1 MQTDEAVAVADSMP
15 TPSVTESTPLHSCE
29 PTAPPQWISHLE
41 GRTLVEGTAEAFRH
55 PCPGKPDPIAT
66 LLNLSDVGLEHLCG
80 GFMRR
85 IYPEGEYSPDER
97 ERMRDAFHRRFVD
110 GRHDAYAQFRSEV
123 AELQAVSADEAMQMY
138 ASWTRA
144 LLPKAWR
151 TLRAQRTVGPVD
163 PADPMLSA
171 LGDLAPLVADRRGVA
186 PPARREGRLAVAPC
200 SEESSRVLS
209 AYYIVAFLRGCA
221 VLASRRELQDKG
233 VLEPDCPVCLDMLAT
248 GNNVVTFH
256 VLECGHRCEAA
267 AAKEPPH
274 HHTTTTRAHVFG
286 ARPPPPRALSRCVRR
301 RIHKECLLKIKKTR
315 TPSGAVRMCPL
326 CRVASRTTHTF
337 ALRGNMA

>member
-1 MQTDEAVAVADSMP
+1 MP
-15 TPSVTESTPLHSCE
+15 TPSVKESTPLHSCE
-29 PTAPPQWISHLE
+29 PTAPPQWIFHLE

-123 AELQAVSADEAMQMY
+123 AELQAVSADEALQMY

-151 TLRAQRTVGPVD
+151 TLRAQRTVG
-163 PADPMLSA
+163 
-171 LGDLAPLVADRRGVA
+171 
-186 PPARREGRLAVAPC
+186 
-200 SEESSRVLS
+200 
-209 AYYIVAFLRGCA
+209 
-221 VLASRRELQDKG
+221 
-233 VLEPDCPVCLDMLAT
+233 
-248 GNNVVTFH
+248 
-256 VLECGHRCEAA
+256 
-267 AAKEPPH
+267 
-274 HHTTTTRAHVFG
+274 
-286 ARPPPPRALSRCVRR
+286 
-301 RIHKECLLKIKKTR
+301 
-315 TPSGAVRMCPL
+315 
-326 CRVASRTTHTF
+326 
-337 ALRGNMA
+337 

>member
-1 MQTDEAVAVADSMP
+1 MEDACDRGAQPPRVQRRLRDLSLLSPTLCFVGVLPPSLPPSLPLHRNLMVCARKAPEGPRMQTDVAVAVAESMP
-15 TPSVTESTPLHSCE
+15 TPSVKESTPLHSCE

-123 AELQAVSADEAMQMY
+123 AELQAVSAAEAMQMY

-151 TLRAQRTVGPVD
+151 TLRARRTVGPVD
-163 PADPMLSA
+163 PAPRVCRPHCSQ
-171 LGDLAPLVADRRGVA
+171 P
-186 PPARREGRLAVAPC
+186 GRPC
-200 SEESSRVLS
+200 TS
-209 AYYIVAFLRGCA
+209 C
-221 VLASRRELQDKG
+221 
-233 VLEPDCPVCLDMLAT
+233 C
-248 GNNVVTFH
+248 
-256 VLECGHRCEAA
+256 
-267 AAKEPPH
+267 
-274 HHTTTTRAHVFG
+274 
-286 ARPPPPRALSRCVRR
+286 
-301 RIHKECLLKIKKTR
+301 
-315 TPSGAVRMCPL
+315 
-326 CRVASRTTHTF
+326 
-337 ALRGNMA
+337 